1 MVLTLIII
9 EIVATVVLG
18 VMCYISNKGNLREM
32 ANDDFA
38 FFALTPIVNIFVFI
52 AFIIYLP
59 KLIHETVQK
68 ERKDK
73 EWKKYEGTAIYNI
86 MNKRGY

>member
-18 VMCYISNKGNLREM
+18 VMCYISNRGNLREM
-32 ANDDFA
+32 VNDDFA

-52 AFIIYLP
+52 ALIIYAP
-59 KLIHETVQK
+59 KLIYE
-68 ERKDK
+68 ERKNK
-73 EWKKYEGTAIYNI
+73 EWKKYEGTTIYNM
-86 MNKRGY
+86 MNERGY

>member
-1 MVLTLIII
+1 
-9 EIVATVVLG
+9 
-18 VMCYISNKGNLREM
+18 MCYISNRGNLREM

-52 AFIIYLP
+52 ALIIYAP
-59 KLIHETVQK
+59 KLIYE
-68 ERKDK
+68 ERKNK
-73 EWKKYEGTAIYNI
+73 EWKKYEGTTIYNM

>member
-1 MVLTLIII
+1 MVLALIII

-18 VMCYISNKGNLREM
+18 TMCYISNRGNLREM

-59 KLIHETVQK
+59 KLIYETAQK

-73 EWKKYEGTAIYNI
+73 EWKKYEGTTIYNM

>member
-18 VMCYISNKGNLREM
+18 VMCYISNRGNLREM
-32 ANDDFA
+32 VNDDFS

-52 AFIIYLP
+52 ALIIYAP
-59 KLIHETVQK
+59 KLIYE
-68 ERKDK
+68 ERKNK
-73 EWKKYEGTAIYNI
+73 EWKKYEGTTIYNI
-86 MNKRGY
+86 MNERGY

>member
-18 VMCYISNKGNLREM
+18 VMCYISNSGNLRKM

-52 AFIIYLP
+52 AFIIYAP
-59 KLIHETVQK
+59 KLIYE
-68 ERKDK
+68 ERKNE
-73 EWKKYEGTAIYNI
+73 EWKKYEGTTIYNM
-86 MNKRGY
+86 MNERGY

>member
-1 MVLTLIII
+1 MVLALIII

-32 ANDDFA
+32 VNDDFA

-52 AFIIYLP
+52 ALIIYAP
-59 KLIHETVQK
+59 KLIYE
-68 ERKDK
+68 ERKNE
-73 EWKKYEGTAIYNI
+73 EWKKYEGTTIYNI
-86 MNKRGY
+86 MNERGY

>member
-18 VMCYISNKGNLREM
+18 AMCYISNRGNLREM

-52 AFIIYLP
+52 AFLIYLP
-59 KLIHETVQK
+59 KLTYDDFRK
-68 ERKDK
+68 RRKDR

>member
-1 MVLTLIII
+1 MVLALIII

-18 VMCYISNKGNLREM
+18 VMCYISNRGNLREM

-52 AFIIYLP
+52 ALIIYAP
-59 KLIHETVQK
+59 KLIYE
-68 ERKDK
+68 ERKNE
-73 EWKKYEGTAIYNI
+73 EWKKYEGTTIYNI
-86 MNKRGY
+86 MNERGY

>member
-1 MVLTLIII
+1 MVLALIII

-18 VMCYISNKGNLREM
+18 AMCYISNRGNLREM

-52 AFIIYLP
+52 SLIIYAP
-59 KLIHETVQK
+59 KLIYE
-68 ERKDK
+68 ERKNK
-73 EWKKYEGTAIYNI
+73 EWKKYEGTTIYNM
-86 MNKRGY
+86 MNERGY

>member
-9 EIVATVVLG
+9 EIIATITLG
-18 VMCYISNKGNLREM
+18 IMCYISNRGNLREM

-52 AFIIYLP
+52 TFLIYLP
-59 KLIHETVQK
+59 KLTYDDFK
-68 ERKDK
+68 KRRKDK
-73 EWKKYEGTAIYNI
+73 EWKMYEGTKIYNM
-86 MNKRGY
+86 MNERGY

>member
-1 MVLTLIII
+1 MALTLIII

-18 VMCYISNKGNLREM
+18 VMCYISNRGNLREM

-38 FFALTPIVNIFVFI
+38 FFALAPIVNIFVFI

-59 KLIHETVQK
+59 KLIYDDFRK
-68 ERKDK
+68 RRKDK
-73 EWKKYEGTAIYNI
+73 EWKKYEGTTIYNM

>member
-1 MVLTLIII
+1 MTLALIII

-32 ANDDFA
+32 VNDDFA

-52 AFIIYLP
+52 VLIIYAP
-59 KLIHETVQK
+59 KVIYEG
-68 ERKDK
+68 RKNK
-73 EWKKYEGTAIYNI
+73 EWKKYEGTTIYNM
-86 MNKRGY
+86 MNERGY

>member
-1 MVLTLIII
+1 MVLALIII

-32 ANDDFA
+32 VNDDFA

-52 AFIIYLP
+52 ALIIYAP
-59 KLIHETVQK
+59 KLIYE
-68 ERKDK
+68 ERKNK
-73 EWKKYEGTAIYNI
+73 EWKKYEGTTIYNM
-86 MNKRGY
+86 MNERGY

>member
-1 MVLTLIII
+1 MALTLIII
-9 EIVATVVLG
+9 EIVATVILG
-18 VMCYISNKGNLREM
+18 TMCYISNRGNLREM

-59 KLIHETVQK
+59 KLIYEG
-68 ERKDK
+68 RKNE
-73 EWKKYEGTAIYNI
+73 EWKKYEGTAIYNM
-86 MNKRGY
+86 MNERGY